1 MSEKIDHTSKAQR
14 RTIHIGEISL
24 EVAML
29 PDGSYRLSQT
39 EVAGVIDKGES
50 SIRSF
55 RSSKL
60 FKGLRGKASQSA
72 EQAVSGSNKPIV
84 PVSLELAALYWQKWA
99 SVGNSKA
106 LALIVALIKRS
117 LYDRASEAFGLKCT
131 DEERSSQ
138 LREDLSDEGQVRIEA
153 TRLLLEREIFTQP
166 ETSTERELKLK
177 IRLRELDLE
186 VERLRNKTDR
196 YCLLPDET
204 GACTIPGITSKA
216 VLEDVKQILKTDD
229 KESAIRA
236 IYQMGFG
243 SRSGGWFKV
252 EVKRWL
258 FGMPNNKYQILINR
272 LREKVVG
279 DPFEN

>member
-1 MSEKIDHTSKAQR
+1 MSDKIDHTSKAQR

-29 PDGSYRLSQT
+29 PDGGYRLSQT
-39 EVAGVIDKGES
+39 EVAGLIDKGES

-60 FKGLRGKASQSA
+60 FKGLPGKASQSA

-106 LALIVALIKRS
+106 LSLIVALIKRS

-153 TRLLLEREIFTQP
+153 MRQRLEPQTLSVP

-177 IRLRELDLE
+177 IRLRELELE
-186 VERLRNKTDR
+186 VERLRQKTER
-196 YCLLPDET
+196 YCFLPDET
-204 GACTIPGITSKA
+204 GASTVPGITSKA
-216 VLEDVKQILKTDD
+216 VLDDVLQILKTND
-229 KESAIRA
+229 KEEAIRA
-236 IYQMGFG
+236 IYKMGFG
-243 SRSGGWFKV
+243 SRSNVWFKV

-258 FGMPNNKYQILINR
+258 FGMPNHKYHTLIQR
-272 LREKVVG
+272 LRQEVVG

>member
-1 MSEKIDHTSKAQR
+1 MSEQIENTFKAQR

-60 FKGLRGKASQSA
+60 FKGLLGKASQSA

-117 LYDRASEAFGLKCT
+117 LYDLASEAFGLKCT
-131 DEERSSQ
+131 DDERSSQ
-138 LREDLSDEGQVRIEA
+138 LREDLSEEGQMRIEA
-153 TRLLLEREIFTQP
+153 MRQRLEPQTLSVA

-177 IRLRELDLE
+177 IRWRELDLE
-186 VERLRNKTDR
+186 VERLSNKAER
-196 YCLLPDET
+196 YCLLPDEA

-216 VLEDVKQILKTDD
+216 VLSDVKQILKTSD
-229 KESAIRA
+229 KEEAIRA
-236 IYQMGFG
+236 IYRMGFG
-243 SRSGGWFKV
+243 SRSNVWFKV

-258 FGMPNNKYQILINR
+258 FGMPNNKYHTLIHR
-272 LREKVVG
+272 LREEVVG